1 MGFKETEED
10 LTPTPLYGN
19 SFGLSSLK
27 SIRHF
32 LAELLVTVT
41 K

>member
-1 MGFKETEED
+1 
-10 LTPTPLYGN
+10 
-19 SFGLSSLK
+19 LSSLK

-41 K
+41 KWVIGVRKQMEALEPW